1 MDLAAHERES
11 GAELAKG
18 VDDPFDEPILELS
31 LGGVPVDGEEL
42 ERERILG
49 DLLSELGIGA
59 LERVRE
65 VGRGGTLSQV
75 QTGLDLVRQHGATP
89 AMGDVLGAVP
99 VA

>member
-1 MDLAAHERES
+1 MDLTAHEREP

-18 VDDPFDEPILELS
+18 IDDAFDEPILELS

-59 LERVRE
+59 LESVRE
-65 VGRGGTLSQV
+65 VGRGGTFPLV
-75 QTGLDLVRQHGATP
+75 QLGLDLVRQHGATP
-89 AMGDVLGAVP
+89 TMGDVLGAVP
-99 VA
+99 GA